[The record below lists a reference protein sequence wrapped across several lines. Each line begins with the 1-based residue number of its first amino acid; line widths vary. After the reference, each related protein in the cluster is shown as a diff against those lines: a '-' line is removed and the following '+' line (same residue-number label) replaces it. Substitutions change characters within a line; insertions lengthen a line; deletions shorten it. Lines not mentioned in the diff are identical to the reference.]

1 MKKTLFQKLL
11 SVFSRTTYTIS
22 TKSFGEQ
29 FEGVTTASFKEVKV
43 LNPANRYSTINYR
56 ANQIKKIIV
65 VDENTHRVTLD
76 NSPRLETRI
85 TLKNGKRTI
94 FYFDTLALENGFLIG
109 KKSRFLPINGQVI
122 FEDIQKIEIQNGGKN
137 FIYQ

>member
-1 MKKTLFQKLL
+1 MEKTFLQKFF
-11 SVFSRTTYTIS
+11 SFFSRTTYTIS
-22 TKSFGEQ
+22 PLSFLEQ
-29 FEGVTTASFKEVKV
+29 FEGINLASFKEVKV
-43 LNPANRYSTINYR
+43 LNPSNLYSAITYQ
-56 ANQIKKIIV
+56 ANQIKKILV

-109 KKSRFLPINGQVI
+109 KKSRFLPIDGKVLFDEI
-122 FEDIQKIEIQNGGKN
+122 VKIEIQNGGKN
-137 FIYQ
+137 FKYQ